1 MIVIHSDPGHMLGTL
16 LIKVGNFTGFQVV
29 SFSPEI
35 LQQKKIAVLKFN
47 TSFGCLLAPTGALI
61 VIVCYY
67 RSRPVFEISSIS
79 ANKFSFSFEN

>member
-1 MIVIHSDPGHMLGTL
+1 MIVIHHSDPGHMLGTL

-35 LQQKKIAVLKFN
+35 LQKKIAVLKFN

-67 RSRPVFEISSIS
+67 RSAATFLRF
-79 ANKFSFSFEN
+79 

>member
-35 LQQKKIAVLKFN
+35 LHTKKLPYLNLTQVLD
-47 TSFGCLLAPTGALI
+47 
-61 VIVCYY
+61 VY
-67 RSRPVFEISSIS
+67 
-79 ANKFSFSFEN
+79 